1 MNPGGL
7 REPADRNS
15 RVSPGLSFPRGSVV
29 NNPPAN
35 TGDAEDSCLIPGS
48 GDPPEKEMAT
58 YSRIL
63 AWEIPWTEQAGG
75 LQSMTGKESDM
86 TEHACMQALVWKRQ
100 LTPTCYFCPPNPT

>member
-48 GDPPEKEMAT
+48 GRSPREGNGNLLQNSCLGNSMDRAGWGAT
-58 YSRIL
+58 VHDGQRVRH
-63 AWEIPWTEQAGG
+63 
-75 LQSMTGKESDM
+75 D
-86 TEHACMQALVWKRQ
+86 
-100 LTPTCYFCPPNPT
+100 